1 MREGSISNQW
11 RKDGAFLLSGIG
23 TKGESFRKDKFDP
36 TYHIV
41 YQDKFQMNTIKNE
54 TIQILGKTDEQMLL

>member
-1 MREGSISNQW
+1 MKEGSISNQW
-11 RKDGAFLLSGIG
+11 TKDGAFLLSGIG

-41 YQDKFQMNTIKNE
+41 HQDKFQMNTIKNE
-54 TIQILGKTDEQMLL
+54 TIQILGGKNEQMLL